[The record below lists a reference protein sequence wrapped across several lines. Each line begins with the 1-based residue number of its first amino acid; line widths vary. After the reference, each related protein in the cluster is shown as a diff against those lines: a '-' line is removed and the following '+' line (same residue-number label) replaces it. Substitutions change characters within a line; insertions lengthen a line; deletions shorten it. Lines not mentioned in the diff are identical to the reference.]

1 MQRRGYSHW
10 GKVLSQVVD
19 RRRYSPHGRFGAL
32 AAAKRESAGL
42 PQLYRGR
49 AASSFKDLYET
60 DHAESRQGGR
70 FRWLISTCLA
80 ATVGAISIFVVLY
93 GSADKRESRGGFLPG
108 LTELGEA
115 SLAGRDVPFMR
126 NSEGL
131 KWASPKGDRLKIT
144 SGAVTVRY
152 LVNESVKQRRLGRE
166 YIHAKPYARIVA
178 RLAPVPP
185 DYQAKVPPFNPLSLY
200 ATQTVNPGEDNESE
214 APENGNVAVNVIELL
229 GGILPDEDGQ
239 ELDDAEILQ
248 HVVEAKEAEIE
259 AEMIRAGAEAD
270 ANRAPG
276 EDGLPLGGE
285 ATDGAAAPNTT
296 VLVKPTQ
303 AEEDTLADLE
313 GRETQVFRVGEG
325 DTLRKILQRAGADT
339 WTARGMIESARN
351 IFPEASLVA
360 GQEVRITL
368 VPSLTRRDK
377 KEPARFSI
385 FSDGHDHLVT
395 VNRNAAGEFVASK
408 SSVIGEEIANAALD
422 NNDKASTSSVYA
434 SVFYA
439 GLLQEVPE
447 DSIMKV
453 MKIHASQTDFRR
465 RLRPGDA
472 VEFFFD
478 MKDDPKPDSPPGEL
492 LYTSITSGGETYRF
506 YRFRSSDG
514 VVDYYDEKGNNSK
527 QFLMRRPV
535 RGDVRLASGF
545 GMRFHPLLNE
555 RRMHTGVDWATS
567 PGTPILA
574 AGSGVIEEAGRKGQY
589 GNYVRIRHPNGYHTA
604 YGHMLRFRK
613 GVAAGAKVRQG
624 EIIGYVGSTG
634 LASGPHLHYEVLI
647 NSRFVDPLA
656 IQVPRERELKGRQL
670 AEFQKE
676 RARIDDLRHLAPVMT
691 ASK

>member
-1 MQRRGYSHW
+1 MPAPRR
-10 GKVLSQVVD
+10 K
-19 RRRYSPHGRFGAL
+19 
-32 AAAKRESAGL
+32 
-42 PQLYRGR
+42 
-49 AASSFKDLYET
+49 
-60 DHAESRQGGR
+60 
-70 FRWLISTCLA
+70 
-80 ATVGAISIFVVLY
+80 ATAFPVRTACRS
-93 GSADKRESRGGFLPG
+93 
-108 LTELGEA
+108 
-115 SLAGRDVPFMR
+115 VPR
-126 NSEGL
+126 VPEG
-131 KWASPKGDRLKIT
+131 T
-144 SGAVTVRY
+144 
-152 LVNESVKQRRLGRE
+152 
-166 YIHAKPYARIVA
+166 
-178 RLAPVPP
+178 AP
-185 DYQAKVPPFNPLSLY
+185 
-200 ATQTVNPGEDNESE
+200 
-214 APENGNVAVNVIELL
+214 
-229 GGILPDEDGQ
+229 
-239 ELDDAEILQ
+239 
-248 HVVEAKEAEIE
+248 
-259 AEMIRAGAEAD
+259 
-270 ANRAPG
+270 
-276 EDGLPLGGE
+276 
-285 ATDGAAAPNTT
+285 PNTT
-296 VLVKPTQ
+296 VLVKPAQ
-303 AEEDTLADLE
+303 DEEDTLADLE
-313 GRETQVFRVGEG
+313 GRETQVFRVGDG

-351 IFPEASLVA
+351 IFPEASLAA

-395 VNRNAAGEFVASK
+395 VDAQRRRRVRCQQVAGHRGGNRQRRARRQRQGLDVERLRQRLLRRSAAG
-408 SSVIGEEIANAALD
+408 GAA
-422 NNDKASTSSVYA
+422 T
-434 SVFYA
+434 
-439 GLLQEVPE
+439 

-453 MKIHASQTDFRR
+453 MKVHASQTDFRR

-478 MKDDPKPDSPPGEL
+478 MKDDPRPDSPPGEL

-506 YRFRSSDG
+506 YRFRTPDG
-514 VVDYYDEKGNNSK
+514 LVDYYDEKGNNSK

-574 AGSGVIEEAGRKGQY
+574 AGTGVIEEAGRKGQY

-604 YGHMLRFRK
+604 YGHLLRFRK

-656 IQVPRERELKGRQL
+656 IQVPRERELTGRQL

-676 RARIDDLRHLAPVMT
+676 RARIDDLLHLAPVMT